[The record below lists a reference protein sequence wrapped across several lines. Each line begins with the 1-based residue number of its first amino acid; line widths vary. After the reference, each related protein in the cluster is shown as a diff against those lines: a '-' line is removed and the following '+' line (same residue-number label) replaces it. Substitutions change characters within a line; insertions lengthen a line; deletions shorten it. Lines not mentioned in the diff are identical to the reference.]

1 MKHRAVRAEYDRL
14 AAEYERRWGHYVD
27 ATNRHTL
34 RFLTLE
40 PGARVLDLG
49 CGTGPLLA
57 AIGVAFPE
65 VRTTGLDLSREM
77 LRTAQTRM
85 GEHRAL
91 VQGDVTDLPFAHGRF
106 DCVVSASSFHF
117 WRSPATAL
125 AEIARVLKPGG
136 QLVIT
141 DWCDDYLACKIC
153 DRVLRVVSRAHHRIY
168 GSGEFAELLDANG
181 YRVTTLEHYKI
192 NWLWGLMTASATTPG
207 PPP

>member
-1 MKHRAVRAEYDRL
+1 MVRHRTVRAEYDRL
-14 AAEYERRWGHYVD
+14 AADYERRWGDYVD

-40 PGARVLDLG
+40 PGSHVLDLG

-57 AIGVAFPE
+57 AIAVAYPGAA
-65 VRTTGLDLSREM
+65 TTGLDVSRQM
-77 LRTAQTRM
+77 LRVAQTRT
-85 GEHRAL
+85 GEHRSL
-91 VQGDVTDLPFAHGRF
+91 VQGDVTALPFGRARF

-117 WRSPATAL
+117 WRRPERAL
-125 AEIARVLKPGG
+125 GEIARVLRPGG

-168 GSGEFAELLDANG
+168 TAGEFAELLDASG
-181 YRVTTLEHYKI
+181 FRITTLEHYKI
-192 NWLWGLMTASATTPG
+192 NWLWGLMTASATTA
-207 PPP
+207 